1 MLNSSLSP
9 DCLLGRSITNI
20 PISYVPT
27 AGFGKVSIGD
37 SLYLYCGNDGWKEQI
52 VTCDQQKETPDCG
65 TTSKQIT
72 FAGDTCILIVF
83 LIVTSSLT

>member
-9 DCLLGRSITNI
+9 DCTLDTSNM

-27 AGFGKVSIGD
+27 TGLGKVSIGD

-52 VTCDQQKETPDCG
+52 VTCDNNKETPDCG
-65 TTSKQIT
+65 AISKPMT
-72 FAGDTCILIVF
+72 NPSKL
-83 LIVTSSLT
+83 